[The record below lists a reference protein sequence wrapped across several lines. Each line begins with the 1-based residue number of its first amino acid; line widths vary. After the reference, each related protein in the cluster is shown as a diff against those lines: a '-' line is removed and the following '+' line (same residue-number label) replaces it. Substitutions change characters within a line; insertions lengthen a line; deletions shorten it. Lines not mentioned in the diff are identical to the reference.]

1 MASQSDTNSDNLLGK
16 RSVPSWLLAAEG
28 AERYNR
34 LEDLYQNH
42 MGNLASPK
50 TFNHQKLQRSFEAYI
65 TFVYDFLKLGP
76 LPEGFEGH
84 SSGQTSS
91 IHSVLSRPLSLSE
104 ESKGHPPGPANPVE
118 PKSVSLEEMAL
129 VVQQSPDMQ
138 IFRNVML
145 KIMCDDP
152 IYLEDLE
159 RCSEAK
165 LFNLKKLVFVKFKRV
180 IDTEWAH

>member
-16 RSVPSWLLAAEG
+16 RKIPSWLVAAHGE
-28 AERYNR
+28 ESYNR
-34 LEDLYQNH
+34 LEGLYRDH
-42 MGNLASPK
+42 MGNLATPQ
-50 TFNHQKLQRSFEAYI
+50 TFNHLKLQRSFEAYI
-65 TFVYDFLKLGP
+65 SFVYDFLKLGP
-76 LPEGFEGH
+76 LPEGFEAA
-84 SSGQTSS
+84 SSTPNSTL
-91 IHSVLSRPLSLSE
+91 HSVFSRPLSLSDDG
-104 ESKGHPPGPANPVE
+104 KTHQPVQANPVE
-118 PKSVSLEEMAL
+118 PKAVSLEEMAL

-152 IYLEDLE
+152 ISLDDLL

-180 IDTEWAH
+180 IDTGWAH